1 MVSLN
6 WQGWSQAPSIA
17 RSKASIGFQEAWHGT
32 AWHNMA
38 QHGTAFQEVLRLE
51 KLEFRCSVRCSCIKA
66 YQSGRRPPWQI
77 GCFAKVVPCKV
88 HSVGVADVADT
99 LKLRIMRSVFS
110 HLSPLFLA
118 KWQVRGP
125 EYLWGATPSIH
136 TEPWRQSGFGRGF
149 PLPACSCQNQLMF
162 AKAAPQDLPRSSKC
176 PCRTT
181 TFGRLLVWCCCWHFV
196 DQKMAHGVG
205 QIKASILSMVRRRY
219 TDIIWH
225 SFVSGC
231 DVLGRVGTC
240 CESWWLWQLS
250 DAFGCLWHVQLGA
263 PGRREVDSWTCATMR
278 WTDMSKQVGNLGHVL
293 AGFSWVMLGHVGCWV
308 T

>member
-17 RSKASIGFQEAWHGT
+17 RSKASIGFQEAWRGT
-32 AWHNMA
+32 AWHSMA

-51 KLEFRCSVRCSCIKA
+51 KLELRCSVRCSCIKA

-77 GCFAKVVPCKV
+77 GCFAKVVPCKL

-110 HLSPLFLA
+110 HLSPLLLA

-162 AKAAPQDLPRSSKC
+162 AESRTTRSSKIFQVSL
-176 PCRTT
+176 PHHNIRQAFGLMLLL
-181 TFGRLLVWCCCWHFV
+181 TFRGSENGTRCWTDQSLHFI
-196 DQKMAHGVG
+196 DGSQALHWHYLTFICEWLWRVG
-205 QIKASILSMVRRRY
+205 
-219 TDIIWH
+219 TCW
-225 SFVSGC
+225 

-293 AGFSWVMLGHVGCWV
+293 VGFSWI
-308 T
+308 